1 MMPGMTLSLRALNR
15 ATLARQLLL
24 ERTRVDVAE
33 AVRRLVAL
41 QAQHPASP
49 YVALWNRLDGFD
61 PADLDAAFAGRTLV
75 KATLMRVT
83 LHAVHADDYPVW
95 QRAMQPTLRGA
106 RLNDP
111 RFKVTGLGH
120 AGAEATIPG
129 LLEFLATPRGGA
141 ECEAWLAERHGVP
154 AKGVWWALRQFGPVQ
169 HAPTGPPW
177 SFGTRP
183 AYVAAA
189 DPPGIA
195 DDETAAAALATLFR
209 RYVAAFGP
217 VSMPDFA
224 QFALLYRPPARA
236 AVDAVAPELVRFEGP
251 GGSVLHDLPDA
262 PRPAE
267 DVPAPPRL
275 LGMWDSV
282 LLVHADRGRLI
293 PPEFRRLVIRTNG
306 DTLPTL
312 LVDGFVAGVWRP
324 VDGGIEATAFRR
336 LPAAEWDGLA
346 AEAAALS
353 ALLAGRD
360 PTVYRRYD
368 RWWAGLPAEQVRV
381 LPG

>member
-1 MMPGMTLSLRALNR
+1 MTMTARALNR

-24 ERTRVDVAE
+24 ERARLDVVD
-33 AVRRLVAL
+33 AVGRLVAL

-49 YVALWNRLDGFD
+49 YVALWNRLDGFH
-61 PADLDAAFAGRTLV
+61 PADLDAAFAERALV
-75 KATLMRVT
+75 KATLMRIT
-83 LHAVHADDYPVW
+83 LHAVPAGDYPSW
-95 QRAMQPTLRGA
+95 QRAMQPTLRAA

-111 RFKVTGLGH
+111 RFRVSGLSH
-120 AGAEATIPG
+120 ADAEAAIPD
-129 LLEFLATPRGGA
+129 LLEFVATPRSGA
-141 ECEAWLAERHGVP
+141 ECEAWLTERHGAP
-154 AKGVWWALRQFGPVQ
+154 MKGLWWALRQFGPVQ

-189 DPPGIA
+189 DPPAIA
-195 DDETAAAALATLFR
+195 DAETSAAAQVELFR

-224 QFALLYRPPARA
+224 QFALLNRAPARA
-236 AVDAVAPELVRFEGP
+236 AVDAVAGELTRFDGP
-251 GGSVLHDLPDA
+251 DGTVLYDLPGA
-262 PRPAE
+262 PRPGE

-275 LGMWDSV
+275 LAMWDSV
-282 LLVHADRGRLI
+282 LLVHADRGRVI
-293 PPEFRRLVIRTNG
+293 PPEYRKLVTRTNG

-324 VDGGIEATAFRR
+324 VDGGIEATAFRP
-336 LPAAEWDGLA
+336 LSDADWDGLA
-346 AEAAALS
+346 TEAASLS
-353 ALLAGRD
+353 ALLAGRE

-368 RWWAGLPAEQVRV
+368 RWWAGLPAVEVRV
-381 LPG
+381 LPS